1 MKLAKQTKTGKF
13 LLRKQPPPVE
23 KVRLPMPKRRTCSR
37 ILFWPEMVRRKSM
50 KKPRSVG
57 EKKVEAKKQLP
68 EQTEQ
73 NLAKSVGRQDRY
85 SCGAGERRET
95 LKHAPPIFVGRDN

>member
-1 MKLAKQTKTGKF
+1 
-13 LLRKQPPPVE
+13 
-23 KVRLPMPKRRTCSR
+23 
-37 ILFWPEMVRRKSM
+37 M

-68 EQTEQ
+68 EQTVQ

-85 SCGAGERRET
+85 SCGAGERGQT
-95 LKHAPPIFVGRDN
+95 LKHAPPIF

>member
-1 MKLAKQTKTGKF
+1 
-13 LLRKQPPPVE
+13 
-23 KVRLPMPKRRTCSR
+23 
-37 ILFWPEMVRRKSM
+37 FWPEMVRRKAL
-50 KKPRSVG
+50 KKPRSVGG

-68 EQTEQ
+68 EQTVQ

-85 SCGAGERRET
+85 SCGAGERET

>member
-1 MKLAKQTKTGKF
+1 
-13 LLRKQPPPVE
+13 
-23 KVRLPMPKRRTCSR
+23 
-37 ILFWPEMVRRKSM
+37 MVRRKSM

-68 EQTEQ
+68 EQTVQ
-73 NLAKSVGRQDRY
+73 NLAKSVWRQDRY
-85 SCGAGERRET
+85 SCGAVGERET

>member
-1 MKLAKQTKTGKF
+1 MQTVTQGPLTLPLPGTLSPHAPHLLSPVLKALQKTWK
-13 LLRKQPPPVE
+13 
-23 KVRLPMPKRRTCSR
+23 
-37 ILFWPEMVRRKSM
+37 FWPEMVRRKSM

-68 EQTEQ
+68 EQTVQ

-85 SCGAGERRET
+85 SCGAGERGET

>member
-1 MKLAKQTKTGKF
+1 MQTVTQGP
-13 LLRKQPPPVE
+13 LTLSLPSTLGPHAPHLLSPVLEALRKTW
-23 KVRLPMPKRRTCSR
+23 K
-37 ILFWPEMVRRKSM
+37 FWPEMVRRKSM

-68 EQTEQ
+68 EQTVQ
-73 NLAKSVGRQDRY
+73 NLAKSVWRQDRY
-85 SCGAGERRET
+85 SCGAGERET

>member
-1 MKLAKQTKTGKF
+1 
-13 LLRKQPPPVE
+13 
-23 KVRLPMPKRRTCSR
+23 
-37 ILFWPEMVRRKSM
+37 MVRRKSM

-68 EQTEQ
+68 EQTVR
-73 NLAKSVGRQDRY
+73 NLPKSVGRQNRY
-85 SCGAGERRET
+85 SCGAGET

>member
-1 MKLAKQTKTGKF
+1 
-13 LLRKQPPPVE
+13 
-23 KVRLPMPKRRTCSR
+23 
-37 ILFWPEMVRRKSM
+37 M

-57 EKKVEAKKQLP
+57 EKKVEAKKRLP

-85 SCGAGERRET
+85 SCEQVRTDLFSATPGNTNLGT
-95 LKHAPPIFVGRDN
+95 D

>member
-1 MKLAKQTKTGKF
+1 MQTVTQGP
-13 LLRKQPPPVE
+13 LTLSLPPSTPSPYTLHLLSPVPQALRKTW
-23 KVRLPMPKRRTCSR
+23 K
-37 ILFWPEMVRRKSM
+37 FWPEMVRRKSM

-85 SCGAGERRET
+85 SCRAGERRET

>member
-1 MKLAKQTKTGKF
+1 MQTVTQGPLTPSLPNTLSPHAPHLLSPVLAA
-13 LLRKQPPPVE
+13 LRKTW
-23 KVRLPMPKRRTCSR
+23 K
-37 ILFWPEMVRRKSM
+37 FWPEMVRRKSM

-68 EQTEQ
+68 EQTVQ

-85 SCGAGERRET
+85 SCGAGERET

>member
-1 MKLAKQTKTGKF
+1 
-13 LLRKQPPPVE
+13 
-23 KVRLPMPKRRTCSR
+23 
-37 ILFWPEMVRRKSM
+37 MVRRKSM

-68 EQTEQ
+68 EQTVQ
-73 NLAKSVGRQDRY
+73 NLAKSVWRQDRY
-85 SCGAGERRET
+85 SCGAGERET